1 MVIKY
6 LVFNQ
11 PFKLRPVVD
20 DPIQAHSDDEKDEQK
35 IIELQE
41 KVRILVES
49 PLFTISD
56 LNAQS
61 LIKGPVLVL

>member
-20 DPIQAHSDDEKDEQK
+20 DPIQVHSDDEKEEQK
-35 IIELQE
+35 IMELQE